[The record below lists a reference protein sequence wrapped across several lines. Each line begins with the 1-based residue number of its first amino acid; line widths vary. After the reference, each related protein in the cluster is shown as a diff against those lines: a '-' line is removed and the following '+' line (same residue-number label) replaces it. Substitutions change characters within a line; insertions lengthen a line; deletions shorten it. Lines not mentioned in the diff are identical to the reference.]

1 MPLSGWKRATRSGQG
16 AWNTSRLKIF
26 LSPFI
31 LIRATST
38 CSNGWACRSSR
49 FFALRVF
56 LHPYP
61 RTRDDVGEIALGG
74 PSQHALSFRWIGHQN
89 RRIPRPPRYDL
100 SPNRASSCVFR
111 GTNDFENGMS
121 PACPQI
127 DGQRAPVSVVGA
139 FFVAASFKVLQRSHV
154 RIGEIVHVNVVAD
167 AGAVRSW
174 VVRSEDLQL
183 GSVL

>member
-1 MPLSGWKRATRSGQG
+1 
-16 AWNTSRLKIF
+16 
-26 LSPFI
+26 
-31 LIRATST
+31 
-38 CSNGWACRSSR
+38 
-49 FFALRVF
+49 
-56 LHPYP
+56 
-61 RTRDDVGEIALGG
+61 
-74 PSQHALSFRWIGHQN
+74 
-89 RRIPRPPRYDL
+89 
-100 SPNRASSCVFR
+100 
-111 GTNDFENGMS
+111 MS

-183 GSVL
+183 GSVLGGGGKRQWNQMSLRIVEFANLAAVIASRSVEIAQTH